1 MAETI
6 NSAQHNPL
14 MISSQQDE
22 QMMSSN
28 NFNSLALSH
37 ATSDVMLMLGRLNQL
52 NRTMTE
58 ALNDPKKTGMLH
70 NFTARNAQESG
81 AMVWGDIAQMAVSL
95 TAAQQLSTFH
105 GMDMYVSSSLG
116 QENMVSTAWH
126 KANQLMMA
134 LENLEECQVIQLAL
148 AVILIQ
154 QKKALQPDV
163 FNVSRVN
170 QSLIQRVMER
180 LEKKGVTHIGVDA
193 LPAQTEQLLITC
205 NEILLE
211 NNCNHFES

>member
-1 MAETI
+1 
-6 NSAQHNPL
+6 
-14 MISSQQDE
+14 
-22 QMMSSN
+22 
-28 NFNSLALSH
+28 
-37 ATSDVMLMLGRLNQL
+37 
-52 NRTMTE
+52 
-58 ALNDPKKTGMLH
+58 MLH

-105 GMDMYVSSSLG
+105 GIDMYVSSSLG
-116 QENMVSTAWH
+116 QENMVSTTWH

-154 QKKALQPDV
+154 QKKSLQPAL
-163 FNVSRVN
+163 FTVSPVN
-170 QSLIQRVMER
+170 QAIIQRVMER

-193 LPAQTEQLLITC
+193 LPEQTEQLLITC

-211 NNCNHFES
+211 NNCNRF